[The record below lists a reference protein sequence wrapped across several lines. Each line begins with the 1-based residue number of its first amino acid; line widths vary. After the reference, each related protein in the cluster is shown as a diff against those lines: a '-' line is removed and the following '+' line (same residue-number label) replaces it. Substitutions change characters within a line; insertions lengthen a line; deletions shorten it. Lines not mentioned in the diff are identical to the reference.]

1 MTSKHWTAD
10 PDGEVQ
16 IKKTLS
22 GPSSV
27 PPRTI
32 HDVFLATVTAHKD
45 SPALKVKRTNR
56 WASWTYQQYYED
68 CSTAAKAFIKLGLQ
82 PASAVCIMGF
92 NAPEWFIADIGSI
105 MAGGIA
111 AGIYTTNSAESCK
124 YILSHSKAQFI
135 VVENR
140 IMLDKILQVK
150 PQLPNLLHVIVYN
163 DHVSK
168 EQMDQNVMDWAT
180 FMKIGSDLPEYEL
193 QWRLK
198 NQKPNKC
205 STLIYT
211 SGTTG
216 PPKAVM
222 LSHDNISWTALA
234 CCQILN
240 VRETSDVVSYLPL
253 SHIAAQIIDLHGPM
267 ACGATVWFAK
277 PDALKGTLVDT
288 LQEVR
293 PTMFLGVPRVWEK
306 IQDKVEMQ
314 INEMKGFKRALTKWA
329 QRIGTDVGEAKQN
342 STELPRGYW
351 MADRLVF
358 NKIKQIL
365 GLDRCILQASAA
377 APITQETVAFF
388 QSLDIPVYEIYGM
401 SECSGPQ
408 TLSFDGQHKAGS
420 TGKSIPGSEIK
431 IENPD
436 RDGNGEICYRGR
448 HIFMGY
454 MHDEETTG
462 KTIDKDGWLHSGD
475 IGKLDKNNFLTIT
488 GRIKEIIITAG
499 GENIA
504 PIPIEDKVKQY
515 APIVSNCMVI
525 GDKMKFLSLV
535 CTLRCVMNDAHEP
548 QDDLDWI
555 SLDQCKRLGST
566 ATTVSEALMDPLV
579 LNNIKKAVQEANKQA
594 VSNASKIQKFRI
606 LPEDFSIAGGELG
619 PTLKLKRRVVM
630 TKYADIIAEMYDDY
644 NDRPPPPS
652 SQPEKM
658 PDHAPMPS
666 AASARRP
673 ESDSSTEDK
682 IIAQHLDELSLH
694 LDRERIAQSL
704 PSGMRSRTNS
714 QLSDGSGPPFP
725 PLQTQL

>member
-45 SPALKVKRTNR
+45 SPALKVKRTKG
-56 WASWTYQQYYED
+56 WATWTYNQYYND

-140 IMLDKILQVK
+140 AMLDKILQVK
-150 PQLPNLLHVIVYN
+150 QQLPSLLYVIVY
-163 DHVSK
+163 DDVVTQ
-168 EQMDQNVMDWAT
+168 EQKDQNVLDWDT
-180 FMKIGSDLPEYEL
+180 FMKIGSDIPEYEL

-277 PDALKGTLVDT
+277 SDALKGTLVDT

-342 STELPRGYW
+342 STEMPRGYW

-377 APITQETVAFF
+377 APITQETIAFF

-431 IENPD
+431 IEMPD

-454 MHDEETTG
+454 MHDEDTTS
-462 KTIDKDGWLHSGD
+462 KTVDKDGWLHSGD

-535 CTLRCVMNDAHEP
+535 CTLRCVMSDAHEP
-548 QDDLDWI
+548 LDELDWI
-555 SLDQCKRLGST
+555 SLDQCRKLGSC
-566 ATTVSEALMDPLV
+566 AKTVSEALMDPLV
-579 LNNIKKAVQEANKQA
+579 LNNIKRAVQEANKQA

-606 LPEDFSIAGGELG
+606 LPEDFSIGGGELG

-630 TKYADIIAEMYDDY
+630 TKYADIIDEMYEDY
-644 NDRPPPPS
+644 NERPPSPS
-652 SQPEKM
+652 
-658 PDHAPMPS
+658 
-666 AASARRP
+666 
-673 ESDSSTEDK
+673 SDSSTEDK

-694 LDRERIAQSL
+694 LEQERVAQL
-704 PSGMRSRTNS
+704 PGYRSRTSS
-714 QLSDGSGPPFP
+714 QLSEDARPPFP

>member
-45 SPALKVKRTNR
+45 SPALKVKRTKG
-56 WASWTYQQYYED
+56 WATWTYNQYYND

-140 IMLDKILQVK
+140 AMLDKILQVK
-150 PQLPNLLHVIVYN
+150 QQLPSLLYVIVY
-163 DHVSK
+163 DDEVTQ
-168 EQMDQNVMDWAT
+168 EQKDQNVLDWDT
-180 FMKIGSDLPEYEL
+180 FMKIGSDIPEYEL

-277 PDALKGTLVDT
+277 SDALKGTLVDT

-342 STELPRGYW
+342 STEMPRGYW

-377 APITQETVAFF
+377 APITQETIAFF

-431 IENPD
+431 IEMPD

-454 MHDEETTG
+454 MHDEDTTS
-462 KTIDKDGWLHSGD
+462 KTVDKDGWLHSGD

-535 CTLRCVMNDAHEP
+535 CTLRCVMSDAHEP
-548 QDDLDWI
+548 LDELDWI
-555 SLDQCKRLGST
+555 SLDQCRKLGSS
-566 ATTVSEALMDPLV
+566 AKTVSEALMDPLV
-579 LNNIKKAVQEANKQA
+579 LNNIKRAVQEANKQA

-606 LPEDFSIAGGELG
+606 LPEDFSIGGGELG

-630 TKYADIIAEMYDDY
+630 TKYADIIDEMYEDY
-644 NDRPPPPS
+644 NERPPSPS
-652 SQPEKM
+652 SKPERL
-658 PDHAPMPS
+658 PSHASAPS
-666 AASARRP
+666 AASAKRP

-694 LDRERIAQSL
+694 LEQERVAQL
-704 PSGMRSRTNS
+704 PGYRSRTSS
-714 QLSDGSGPPFP
+714 QLSEDARPPFP

>member
-1 MTSKHWTAD
+1 MTSKHWTTE

-22 GPSSV
+22 GPASV

-32 HDVFLATVTAHKD
+32 HDVFLATVTAHSS
-45 SPALKVKRTNR
+45 SPALKVKRKNR
-56 WASWTYQQYYED
+56 WYTWTYQQYYQD
-68 CSTAAKAFIKLGLQ
+68 SAAAAKSFIKLGLQ
-82 PASAVCIMGF
+82 PARTVCIMGF
-92 NAPEWFIADIGSI
+92 NAPEWFIADIGAI

-111 AGIYTTNSAESCK
+111 AGVYTTNTAESCK
-124 YILSHSKAQFI
+124 YILSHSRAQFC
-135 VVENR
+135 VVENK
-140 IMLDKILQVK
+140 IMLDKILQIK
-150 PQLPNLLHVIVYN
+150 DDLTELLYVVVYN
-163 DHVSK
+163 DEVTR
-168 EQMDQNVMDWAT
+168 DQHHSSVMDWQT
-180 FMKIGSDLPEYEL
+180 FMSVGKEIPEYEL
-193 QWRLK
+193 EWRLK

-205 STLIYT
+205 SSLIYT

-267 ACGATVWFAK
+267 ACGATVWFAR

-306 IQDKVEMQ
+306 IQDKMEMQ
-314 INEMKGFKRALTKWA
+314 MSEMKGFKRALTKWA
-329 QRIGTDVGEAKQN
+329 QRIGSDVGEAKQN
-342 STELPRGYW
+342 KMEMPRGYW

-408 TLSFDGQHKAGS
+408 TLSFDGQHKSGS
-420 TGKSIPGSEIK
+420 AGKSIPGSEIK
-431 IENPD
+431 IEQPD
-436 RDGNGEICYRGR
+436 RDGHGEICYRGR

-454 MHDEETTG
+454 MHDAEQTNTA
-462 KTIDKDGWLHSGD
+462 IDKDGWLHSGD
-475 IGKLDKNNFLTIT
+475 IGKLDKNCFLTIT

-504 PIPIEDKVKQY
+504 PIPIEDKVKQF
-515 APIVSNCMVI
+515 APIVSNCMVV
-525 GDKMKFLSLV
+525 GDKKKFLSLV
-535 CTLRCVMNDAHEP
+535 CTLRSVISETLEP
-548 QDDLDWI
+548 TDELDWI
-555 SLDQCKRLGST
+555 SLDQCQKLGST
-566 ATTVSEALMDPLV
+566 SRTVSEALMDPAV
-579 LNNIKKAVQEANKQA
+579 LNHIKKAVQESNKQA

-606 LPEDFSIAGGELG
+606 LPEDFSIPGGELG

-630 TKYADIIAEMYDDY
+630 SKYSDIINEMYEEY
-644 NDRPPPPS
+644 TMSPKTERPPPPPYPEEERNAEIPLKEKALPPPYS
-652 SQPEKM
+652 NGVSQTDLLTDKPISDDAKNVYISVEK
-658 PDHAPMPS
+658 
-666 AASARRP
+666 
-673 ESDSSTEDK
+673 
-682 IIAQHLDELSLH
+682 
-694 LDRERIAQSL
+694 
-704 PSGMRSRTNS
+704 
-714 QLSDGSGPPFP
+714 
-725 PLQTQL
+725 

>member
-45 SPALKVKRTNR
+45 SPALKVKRTKG
-56 WASWTYQQYYED
+56 WATWTYNQYYND

-140 IMLDKILQVK
+140 AMLDKILQVK
-150 PQLPNLLHVIVYN
+150 QQLPSLLYVIVY
-163 DHVSK
+163 DDVVTQ
-168 EQMDQNVMDWAT
+168 EQKDQNVLDWDT
-180 FMKIGSDLPEYEL
+180 FMKIGSDIPEYEL

-277 PDALKGTLVDT
+277 SDALKGTLVDT

-342 STELPRGYW
+342 STEMPRGYW

-377 APITQETVAFF
+377 APITQETIAFF

-431 IENPD
+431 IEMPD

-454 MHDEETTG
+454 MHDEDTTS
-462 KTIDKDGWLHSGD
+462 KTVDKDGWLHSGD

-535 CTLRCVMNDAHEP
+535 CTLRCVMSDAHEP
-548 QDDLDWI
+548 LDELDWI
-555 SLDQCKRLGST
+555 SLDQCRKLGSC
-566 ATTVSEALMDPLV
+566 AKTVSEALMDPLV
-579 LNNIKKAVQEANKQA
+579 LNNIKRAVQEANKQA

-606 LPEDFSIAGGELG
+606 LPEDFSIGGGELG

-630 TKYADIIAEMYDDY
+630 TKYADIIDEMYEDY
-644 NDRPPPPS
+644 NERPPSPS
-652 SQPEKM
+652 SKPERL
-658 PDHAPMPS
+658 PSHASAPS
-666 AASARRP
+666 AASAKRP

-694 LDRERIAQSL
+694 LEQERVAQL
-704 PSGMRSRTNS
+704 PGYRSRTSS
-714 QLSDGSGPPFP
+714 QLSEDARPPFP